1 MARRASAAAGDAV
14 TELLH
19 IGYHKTG
26 TTWLQRDVFA
36 GGVPGFALPWHR
48 GVLNDAF
55 VTVNDLDFSAERARA
70 LLAERRAVM
79 PPSDAAV
86 DVVSHERLSGNPHSG
101 GYDSRAIASRLRATF
116 PDARVLAVIRR
127 QSEMVLSAYKQYVR
141 EGGAQSIDRYLHP
154 PHRGRARVPQFS
166 LSFFEYDRL
175 IACYHDLFGAD
186 RVLVLPYEQ
195 LDADP
200 LAFVQ
205 RIAAFGGVPEP
216 ASVAASRR
224 NVGLSGTAV
233 GVKRRFNFWFARDTV
248 NPAAPFDWPR
258 VAHGVRTRLD
268 RIDPRLPAR
277 LRRRSDRR
285 LDDVVRA
292 ETDGRFAESNRR
304 TATLTG
310 LDLASL
316 GYESDTSGLCGS

>member
-1 MARRASAAAGDAV
+1 VS
-14 TELLH
+14 ELLH

-36 GGVPGFALPWHR
+36 GGVAGFALPWHR

-55 VTVNDLDFSAERARA
+55 VTVNDLEFSAERARA
-70 LLAERRAVM
+70 LLAEHRNA
-79 PPSDAAV
+79 PPTDGTV

-101 GYDSRAIASRLRATF
+101 GYDSGAIASRLLATF
-116 PDARVLAVIRR
+116 PGARVLAVIR
-127 QSEMVLSAYKQYVR
+127 QQAEMVLSAYKQYVR

-166 LSFFEYDRL
+166 LSYFEFDRL

-200 LAFVQ
+200 LAFVR
-205 RIAAFGGVPEP
+205 RIAAFAGVPEP
-216 ASVAASRR
+216 EAVTAGRR
-224 NVGLSGTAV
+224 NVGLSGTSV

-268 RIDPRLPAR
+268 RLDARVPAR
-277 LRRRSDRR
+277 MRRRSDRR
-285 LDDVVRA
+285 LESVVHA

-304 TATLTG
+304 TAALTG
-310 LDLASL
+310 IDLASL
-316 GYESDTSGLCGS
+316 GYEV